1 MKFSCLHLFLSS
13 SSSSKEI
20 RFSSCLMS
28 CLSWFDFLLRALAFN
43 IENATW
49 SVFCLLVFF
58 WLEMLNLLSILHVTF
73 WLNIS
78 NHPTHDLYFIRLV
91 QLICFFCRFMQNSFI
106 FTSNRIENEVTY
118 FGNQLILE
126 WLYENDYM

>member
-49 SVFCLLVFF
+49 SAFCLLVFF

-78 NHPTHDLYFIRLV
+78 NQPIHDFSFIRLV
-91 QLICFFCRFMQNSFI
+91 QRIYFFSIFIQSWFIIPSSRIQNEV
-106 FTSNRIENEVTY
+106 NRISIDPGMTLCEK
-118 FGNQLILE
+118 
-126 WLYENDYM
+126 M

>member
-49 SVFCLLVFF
+49 SDFCLLVFF

-78 NHPTHDLYFIRLV
+78 NQPIHDFSFIRLV
-91 QLICFFCRFMQNSFI
+91 QRIYFFSIFIQSWFIIPSSRIQNEV
-106 FTSNRIENEVTY
+106 NRISIDPGMTLCEK
-118 FGNQLILE
+118 
-126 WLYENDYM
+126 M

>member
-58 WLEMLNLLSILHVTF
+58 WLEMLNLQSILDVTF

-78 NHPTHDLYFIRLV
+78 NQPNHDFSFIRLV
-91 QLICFFCRFMQNSFI
+91 QRIYFFSIFIQSWFI
-106 FTSNRIENEVTY
+106 FPSSTIQNEVNRISIDPGMTLCEK
-118 FGNQLILE
+118 
-126 WLYENDYM
+126 M

>member
-20 RFSSCLMS
+20 RFPSCLMS

-78 NHPTHDLYFIRLV
+78 NQPIHDFSFIRLV
-91 QLICFFCRFMQNSFI
+91 QRIYFFSIFIQSWFI
-106 FTSNRIENEVTY
+106 FSSSRIQNEVNRISIDPGMTLCEK
-118 FGNQLILE
+118 
-126 WLYENDYM
+126 M

>member
-78 NHPTHDLYFIRLV
+78 NQPIHDFSFIRLV
-91 QLICFFCRFMQNSFI
+91 QRIYFFSIFIQSWFI
-106 FTSNRIENEVTY
+106 FPSSRIQNEVNRISIDPGMTLCEK
-118 FGNQLILE
+118 
-126 WLYENDYM
+126 M

>member
-78 NHPTHDLYFIRLV
+78 NQPIHDFSFIRLV
-91 QLICFFCRFMQNSFI
+91 QRIYFFSIFIQSWFIIPSSRIQNEV
-106 FTSNRIENEVTY
+106 NRISIDPGMTLCEK
-118 FGNQLILE
+118 
-126 WLYENDYM
+126 M

>member
-58 WLEMLNLLSILHVTF
+58 WLEILNLLSILHVTF

-78 NHPTHDLYFIRLV
+78 NQPIHDFSFIRLV
-91 QLICFFCRFMQNSFI
+91 QRIYFFSIFIQSWFIIPSSRIQNEV
-106 FTSNRIENEVTY
+106 NRISIHPGMTLCEK
-118 FGNQLILE
+118 
-126 WLYENDYM
+126 M